1 MRAHKTAP
9 AIALV
14 AVLIA
19 NTGYAQ
25 TLKRDDG
32 PAELPP
38 ASYTAGQ
45 YVDSEG
51 CVYIRAGYAGNVEWI
66 PRVSRERKVLCGF
79 TPTFAASAPT
89 PARNAE
95 AAPQEPVQITIPEE
109 SEPASAPVAIAR
121 PDPMT
126 VVPAGACGS
135 RALVSARYTDSG
147 AVAVT
152 CGAEIA
158 TPTAAPAPEAAPA
171 PAPVETPRVA
181 AIDAVPADAC
191 GGRDILSARYNAD
204 GQLAVRCAAP
214 VVAAVPVPTPSAA
227 PIPKPAAT
235 GAPACEGLS
244 ELSAQYVNSGDKYPV
259 RCGPQEE
266 GTFPGQPALPPQSSV
281 IAPVTP
287 VQPTVAPRPKAL
299 ALTVRPAAP
308 APEPRRVL
316 DPPPGYTAAWED
328 DRLNPNRG
336 KGTAAGEATMNLVW
350 TQTVPRRLILP
361 DAPQYSVAVSSK
373 SQPAAKP
380 KVHVSTKAV
389 PVPAQVKQKPA
400 ATGARYVQVGLFGDP
415 ANARATVARMQAL
428 GLPVRQGTVQS
439 KGRTLQTIM
448 VGPVAADTAPRV
460 LANIRKAGYGDAYL
474 R

>member
-1 MRAHKTAP
+1 MRAYKTAP

-14 AVLIA
+14 AVLIT
-19 NTGYAQ
+19 NTGNAQ

-32 PAELPP
+32 PAEIPP

-45 YVDSEG
+45 YVDSKG

-66 PRVSRERKVLCGF
+66 PRVSRERKLLCGF
-79 TPTFAASAPT
+79 TPTFAAGAPQQT
-89 PARNAE
+89 AVAK
-95 AAPQEPVQITIPEE
+95 PQEPVQITIPEA
-109 SEPASAPVAIAR
+109 SEPASTKPASAPVEIAR
-121 PDPMT
+121 PDPVT

-135 RALVSARYTDSG
+135 RELVSARYTDSG

-152 CGAEIA
+152 CGAE
-158 TPTAAPAPEAAPA
+158 TAAPVAVPT

-191 GGRDILSARYNAD
+191 GGREILSARYNAD

-214 VVAAVPVPTPSAA
+214 LVAAVPIPAPSAT

-244 ELSAQYVNSGDKYPV
+244 DLSAQYVNSGDKYPV

-308 APEPRRVL
+308 APQPRRVVE
-316 DPPPGYTAAWED
+316 PPEGYKVAWED

-336 KGTAAGEATMNLVW
+336 KGTAEGEATMNMVW
-350 TQTVPRRLILP
+350 TQTVPRRLVLP
-361 DAPQYSVAVSSK
+361 DAPQYSVAISTK
-373 SQPAAKP
+373 SQPEAKP
-380 KVHVSTKAV
+380 KVRVSTKSV
-389 PVPAQVKQKPA
+389 PVAKPASQKPA

-415 ANARATVARMQAL
+415 ANASATVARMQAL
-428 GLPVRQGTVQS
+428 GLPVRQGTVRS
-439 KGRTLQTIM
+439 KGRVLQTIM
-448 VGPVAADTAPRV
+448 VGPVAPDSAPRV